1 MTIDTSSTDP
11 LLFDIVALADEHRPK
26 WRDLYRQYA
35 HFYAVD
41 ITDAVL
47 DRTWSWLIDD
57 AHELHGYVARD
68 QHNFLVGLAHYR
80 AFPRPLLGR
89 YATFLDDLF
98 VHPPARNNA
107 VGRALVQAVADIAR
121 QDNRPLV
128 RWITASDNA
137 RARGLY
143 DQIAE
148 ATHWVTYDMRLG
160 GVQDSD

>member
-47 DRTWSWLIDD
+47 DRTWSWLIAD

-68 QHNFLVGLAHYR
+68 QHN
-80 AFPRPLLGR
+80 
-89 YATFLDDLF
+89 
-98 VHPPARNNA
+98 
-107 VGRALVQAVADIAR
+107 
-121 QDNRPLV
+121 RPLV
-128 RWITASDNA
+128 RWITSSDNA
-137 RARGLY
+137 PARGLY